1 MLLNFSRNLTAKILV
16 LESFPMRWSTLTY
29 ALQRYAETVGSI
41 CGTQKAVAL
50 NNQSYK
56 VLNVF
61 TDITEKR
68 DK

>member
-1 MLLNFSRNLTAKILV
+1 
-16 LESFPMRWSTLTY
+16 MRWSTLTY